1 MKASDRDP
9 HIGPSAVPR
18 WFMDVLHAVIYADGQ
33 DGYFAILALS
43 WAMDAHSPTELAIL
57 AELARGSS
65 QTQIAAAL
73 GMSRHCVCRRVN
85 ALRRRFGDAN
95 LRRIRGN
102 RTAGEALAAFASC
115 RSGGMRCVRAVTGR
129 LARLSP
135 VELGVLF
142 ALVRHLPEGETLA
155 AVGISHTWY
164 HTVAAR
170 LSAEFHLVAPSRKK
184 VSFSVCIH
192 NHDLLPYAPLTEK
205 CTFLFIFLFSYRRD
219 ARFSVSLSL
228 FYAVRLISKTTI
240 GRCATFQET
249 WNRACRTVAPPP
261 VRTSR
266 RVAQDW
272 RPPGTG
278 AANQLSDAQT
288 PPLAPSP
295 HQSPAAAS
303 F

>member
-102 RTAGEALAAFASC
+102 RTAAEALAAFASC
-115 RSGGMRCVRAVTGR
+115 RSGGMRCIRAVTGR

-184 VSFSVCIH
+184 VSFSACIH
-192 NHDLLPYAPLTEK
+192 NHDLLPFAPLTEK
-205 CTFLFIFLFSYRRD
+205 CTFSFILGLHLCE
-219 ARFSVSLSL
+219 AAALSPS
-228 FYAVRLISKTTI
+228 FRSFVH
-240 GRCATFQET
+240 
-249 WNRACRTVAPPP
+249 
-261 VRTSR
+261 VRTAGDGGFRSMPASR
-266 RVAQDW
+266 
-272 RPPGTG
+272 
-278 AANQLSDAQT
+278 
-288 PPLAPSP
+288 APSP
-295 HQSPAAAS
+295 GTWSTAFRSASHLPGRISRRRARCPSRSLCSPGCAGA
-303 F
+303 